1 MAGEI
6 PDSGDLTDLFDKNK
20 NPNATATDNDD
31 AATNYTRDDIPKLP
45 HYPQVSQEPVF
56 LRPEDKVPQDI
67 DADENDVEVEESEP
81 ELDLIPEEED
91 PAPYEDDQEDLEVHL
106 PNIYESAPS
115 RNFRARKNTSPQ
127 RVKKDPE
134 NLFIYKDFDTSLT
147 KVKVP
152 IKKLAFLS

>member
-1 MAGEI
+1 M
-6 PDSGDLTDLFDKNK
+6 
-20 NPNATATDNDD
+20 
-31 AATNYTRDDIPKLP
+31 
-45 HYPQVSQEPVF
+45 
-56 LRPEDKVPQDI
+56 
-67 DADENDVEVEESEP
+67 EVEESEP